1 MWIKIKDLILDI
13 LFPKFC
19 FNCQKEGDYLCQDCQ
34 ALLEISGFHRYSSS
48 PNLNDL
54 YWACDYKN
62 PLIKKLIQYFKYE
75 PFVKELSKTLSSLIT
90 AHLQLMDE
98 RPDFSDFDII
108 PVPLHKKRLKWR
120 GFNQA
125 EELAKELANFF
136 KNPLMPTNL
145 IRIKETLCQTELSN
159 EERKE
164 NIKNVFLCQNPEK
177 IKGQKILLVDDVYT
191 TGSTMTECARVLR
204 EAGAK
209 KIIGLVVARG

>member
-34 ALLEISGFHRYSSS
+34 ALLEISGFHRRSSI
-48 PNLNDL
+48 PHLNDL
-54 YWACDYKN
+54 YWACNYKN

-75 PFVKELSKTLSSLIT
+75 PFVRKLSKTLSSLIV

-98 RPDFSDFDII
+98 RPDFSDFNII

-125 EELAKELANFF
+125 EELAKELAIFF
-136 KNPLMPTNL
+136 KNPLISTNL
-145 IRIKETLCQTELSN
+145 IKIKETLCQTELSD

-164 NIKNVFLCQNPEK
+164 NIKNVFLCQNPEE
-177 IKGQKILLVDDVYT
+177 IKGRKILLVDDVYT
-191 TGSTMTECARVLR
+191 TGSTMIECARVLR

-209 KIIGLVVARG
+209 KVIGLVIARG